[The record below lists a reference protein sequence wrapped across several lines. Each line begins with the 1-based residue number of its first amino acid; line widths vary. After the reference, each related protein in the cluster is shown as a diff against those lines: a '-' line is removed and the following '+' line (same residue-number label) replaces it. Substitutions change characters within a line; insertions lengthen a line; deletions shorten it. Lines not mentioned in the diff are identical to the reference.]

1 MAPNIAHRKA
11 AVVTE
16 SGGKFSKGAEKKT
29 FITEQTLK
37 EHNGVNGSPS
47 WIAIKNKVYDVTGF
61 GREHPGGSIIFMRGW
76 MQRTCSMLSTLHLF
90 TNGCLG
96 FMLENW

>member
-16 SGGKFSKGAEKKT
+16 SGEKFSKGAEKKT
-29 FITEQTLK
+29 FITKQTLK

-47 WIAIKNKVYDVTGF
+47 WIAIKNKVMT
-61 GREHPGGSIIFMRGW
+61 
-76 MQRTCSMLSTLHLF
+76 
-90 TNGCLG
+90 
-96 FMLENW
+96 